1 MASTSKRAR
10 RLVFSALAPLAL
22 TAALVIAAWALGALG
37 FIESALG
44 LPALALILALVP
56 AACSVAVMMR
66 TVGTRVGEVSA
77 PVEALASGEK
87 DLTKRLKI
95 GRDTLVGPLSRGIT
109 IFIANIHNLIMR
121 MKLLNASTRS
131 TSGRL
136 ESGASELASATEQI
150 AASVGSM
157 KGNSE
162 FLRRDIAAAE
172 GAVESIRTAIR
183 EVVGQIETQGS
194 AVASSSSAVEEMI
207 ASIQSIA
214 EVSRGRGRSIEALS
228 ERAQTGM
235 ADMDRSLEE
244 MRAISDAADTIP
256 ESAGVIQ
263 DVASQTNLLAM
274 NAAIE
279 AAHAGEYGKG
289 FGVVADEIRRLAE
302 TTAVKSKEIAANL
315 HGTIGRIHEAHES
328 AVHASSSVRS
338 MTETIADVAGGVAE
352 IISGLDEMRLGSK
365 QITASLGELSEA
377 TGKVQSSARSID
389 VESNRIEASMR
400 TVAGLSTQNAS
411 SMEEV
416 GEAVNDLLQASGVIR
431 ELGKEN
437 LRNIEGLEADLAQ
450 FVTFDASGLRSN
462 DGQSLLVWDEGR
474 KSAPPR
480 PGRPESLA
488 ETDARHWHDYEYAGW
503 GVKKAPLPASGAEG
517 ARGRRIASVN
527 PAFHPY
533 YLAHNAGMKK
543 AAAFFGLELDL
554 HPLPKSDS
562 DRVQAEQIDQAVR
575 SGADLV
581 VFAAND
587 VDRSEALIRTVYDA
601 GIPIIACTNM
611 PSAAAFPYI
620 LGYTGTDEWG
630 SFRLLART
638 LADAMGKSGGYG
650 IVQHVPGSGPYFA
663 RTFAPITELATYAP
677 GMSCLERAYTEFD
690 RAKTKAVVKEWISRR
705 GGSLGGIVSA
715 DQGSALQGIVDALR
729 ETGRE
734 DIVVVAQ
741 GHCRISLDLV
751 KEGKVLATTYQPAE
765 TDGALPIAMAVDY
778 FNGIDFN
785 PIKYLPVKLI
795 TADNVEDF
803 YPAPW

>member
-1 MASTSKRAR
+1 M
-10 RLVFSALAPLAL
+10 VFSALAPLAV
-22 TAALVIAAWALGALG
+22 TAALVIAAWAFGVLGS
-37 FIESALG
+37 IESAFG
-44 LPALALILALVP
+44 LPVFSLILALVP
-56 AACSVAVMMR
+56 AACSVAFMMR
-66 TVGTRVGEVSA
+66 TVRMRVRGVSA
-77 PVEALASGEK
+77 PVDALASGEK
-87 DLTKRLKI
+87 DLTKRLII
-95 GRDTLVGPLSRGIT
+95 GRDTLVGPLSRGINV
-109 IFIANIHNLIMR
+109 FIANIHNLIMR
-121 MKLLNASTRS
+121 MKMLNASTRN

-157 KGNSE
+157 KGNGE
-162 FLRRDIAAAE
+162 LLRRDMAGAE
-172 GAVESIRTAIR
+172 KAVESIRKSIR

-214 EVSRGRGRSIEALS
+214 EVSKARGRSIDTLS
-228 ERAQTGM
+228 ERAQAGT
-235 ADMDRSLEE
+235 ADMERSLEE
-244 MRAISDAADTIP
+244 MRAISDAADTIA
-256 ESAGVIQ
+256 ESASVIQ
-263 DVASQTNLLAM
+263 GVASQTDLLAM

-289 FGVVADEIRRLAE
+289 FSVVADEIRKLAE
-302 TTAVKSKEIAANL
+302 TTAANSKEIAASL
-315 HGTIGRIHEAHES
+315 QGTIGRIRQANELAIR
-328 AVHASSSVRS
+328 ASESVRS
-338 MTETIADVAGGVAE
+338 MTDTIADVAGGVAE
-352 IISGLDEMRLGSK
+352 IVSGLDEMRLGSK
-365 QITASLGELSEA
+365 QITASLAELSET
-377 TGKVQSSARSID
+377 TGKVQSSAKSID
-389 VESNRIEASMR
+389 AESNHIEASMR

-416 GEAVNDLLQASGVIR
+416 SEAVNDLLQASALIR

-437 LRNIEGLEADLAQ
+437 LRNIEGLDADLAQ

-474 KSAPPR
+474 RSPPPR
-480 PGRPESLA
+480 PDRPESLS
-488 ETDARHWHDYEYAGW
+488 ESDARHWYDYEYAGW

-517 ARGRRIASVN
+517 ARGKRIASVN
-527 PAFHPY
+527 PVFHPY

-543 AAAFFGLELDL
+543 AAAFFGIDLDL
-554 HPLPKSDS
+554 YPLPESDS
-562 DRVQAEQIDQAVR
+562 DRVQAQQIDQAVR

-587 VDRSEALIRTVYDA
+587 VGRSEALIRKVYDA

-611 PSAAAFPYI
+611 PSTAAFPYI

-630 SFRLLART
+630 SFRLLARK
-638 LADAMGKSGGYG
+638 LADTMGKSGGYG
-650 IVQHVPGSGPYFA
+650 IVQHVPGSGPHFA

-690 RAKTKAVVKEWISRR
+690 RAKTKAVVKEWISKR
-705 GGSLGGIVSA
+705 GASLGGIISA
-715 DQGSALQGIVDALR
+715 DQGSALQGIVDAIG
-729 ETGRE
+729 ESGRK
-734 DIVVVAQ
+734 DILVVAQ

-778 FNGIDFN
+778 FNGVDFN